1 MDSEKQNSR
10 GFQEKKLS
18 RKKDKRKFHPM
29 EYAVIVKL
37 YEGHLTFSCP
47 DFHYFHVIDM
57 PKGQLDTKYLQQ
69 VAANV
74 GRCWLKTQERLS
86 QLREL
91 EVKAPSPTLI
101 KDLLKKSK
109 YKRMGVQDVAR
120 LLGKSEQTVR
130 RLADRGELKCK
141 KTEKGTRYFKEV
153 DVLKFKDSM

>member
-1 MDSEKQNSR
+1 MDSEKENSG

-18 RKKDKRKFHPM
+18 RKRERRKFHPM
-29 EYAVIVKL
+29 EYAVVIKL

-57 PKGQLDTKYLQQ
+57 PKGQLDAKYLHQ

-86 QLREL
+86 QLKEL
-91 EVKAPSPTLI
+91 EAKAPSPTLI

-109 YKRMGVQDVAR
+109 YKRLGVREVAG
-120 LLGKSEQTVR
+120 LLGKSQQTIR
-130 RLADRGELKCK
+130 RLADKGDLKCK
-141 KTEKGTRYFKEV
+141 KTVKGTRYFRET
-153 DVLKFKDSM
+153 DVLKFKESN